1 MRKWILIMAKVNRFI
16 SYNIIVVSVF
26 VTLLFSLITG
36 CSDSFQLWEK
46 NYNINYSVNIADT
59 ALEWFPIH
67 IKGAFETS
75 RSSNAFLYNSNL
87 YDVDFVPVVY
97 SHLFLISDSSII
109 ECYREIIAKKAKA
122 VYSVTDTSFAI
133 ADKFVLMQMFFSDV
147 EKIQNYLYQHKSMDW
162 CPSFIGFDYML
173 DLRSHPL
180 GSYCGYGSPSDTNY
194 VLKSGNVSLMKKAVG
209 KEWYLLPKE
218 KRHGYTFGV
227 TISSYN
233 KYIHYWIVTW

>member
-1 MRKWILIMAKVNRFI
+1 M
-16 SYNIIVVSVF
+16 VS
-26 VTLLFSLITG
+26 
-36 CSDSFQLWEK
+36 
-46 NYNINYSVNIADT
+46 NPY
-59 ALEWFPIH
+59 
-67 IKGAFETS
+67 KGAFETS
-75 RSSNAFLYNSNL
+75 RSSNAFLYNLNL

-147 EKIQNYLYQHKSMDW
+147 EKIQNYLYQHKSIDW